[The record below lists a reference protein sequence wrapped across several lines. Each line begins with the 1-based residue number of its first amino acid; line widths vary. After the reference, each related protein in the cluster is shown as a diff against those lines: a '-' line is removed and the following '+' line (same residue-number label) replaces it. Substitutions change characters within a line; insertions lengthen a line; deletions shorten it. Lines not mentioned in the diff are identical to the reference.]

1 MKARRGFRGRRDG
14 LTLIEILL
22 AIIVMALGLVGILA
36 LFPPALQTANESM
49 EETQAAILGESV
61 SHALVSAMRNALVDA
76 QSKDVTVYLAHDLEA
91 GTHKGRFEFVL
102 PKGDQPNA
110 AGEYQWYHFPSSAT
124 PPARDPGAK
133 LQQMGWD
140 PTKDD
145 RHFKMGANGW
155 TKATTDTVKRISD
168 DTDALSQFQ
177 FSFNVSK
184 VPTLGYLRRP
194 QQVQDPNAPP
204 PPKPEQIEGMERL
217 YEFKIFI
224 LRVAEDPGGGAPD
237 RKLIS
242 IITKRI
248 ISR

>member
-1 MKARRGFRGRRDG
+1 MKARRGDGRRDG

-22 AIIVMALGLVGILA
+22 AIVVMALGLVGILA

-61 SHALVSAMRNALVDA
+61 SHALVTAMRNALVDP

-91 GTHKGRFEFVL
+91 GAHKGRFEFVL
-102 PKGDQPNA
+102 PKKDQPNP
-110 AGEYQWYHFPSSAT
+110 AGEYQWYHFPSSAM
-124 PPARDPGAK
+124 PPARDAGAK
-133 LQQMGWD
+133 MSQSGYD
-140 PTKDD
+140 AESDD
-145 RHFKMGANGW
+145 RHFKLGANGW

-184 VPTLGYLRRP
+184 VATLGYLRKP
-194 QQVQDPNAPP
+194 NQVQDPNAPP
-204 PPKPEQIEGMERL
+204 VPKPEQVEGMERL

-224 LRVAEDPGGGAPD
+224 LRVAEDPGGGPPL
-237 RKLIS
+237 RRLVS